1 MSNLLDT
8 PTALCD
14 LIDYQDDAVVSRTLI
29 KNRTGTLTVFAFDQ
43 HQELSEHTAPF
54 DVFIQVIE
62 GDCEVTIGG
71 NPHLLRPHEC
81 LIMPADIPHA
91 VKAVTRMKMMVTMI
105 RA

>member
-1 MSNLLDT
+1 MGNPIDT

-14 LIDYQDDAVVSRTLI
+14 LVDYQDDAVVSRTLI
-29 KNRTGTLTVFAFDQ
+29 KNPTGTLTVFAFDQ

-54 DVFIQVIE
+54 DVFLQVIE
-62 GDCEVTIGG
+62 GECEVTIGG
-71 NPHLLRPHEC
+71 NPHLLRPNEC

-91 VKAVTRMKMMVTMI
+91 VNAVSRMKMMITMI